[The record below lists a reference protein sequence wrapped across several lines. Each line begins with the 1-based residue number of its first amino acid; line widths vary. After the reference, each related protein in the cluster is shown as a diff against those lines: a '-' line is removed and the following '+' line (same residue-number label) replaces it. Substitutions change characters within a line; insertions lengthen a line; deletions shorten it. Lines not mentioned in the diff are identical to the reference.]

1 MAGYV
6 LPSIAGAALAAWIW
20 LALLHGGFWRVR
32 FPAAV
37 PEPRRWPAIV
47 AIVPARDEAEVIK
60 PALASLLTQDYPGPW
75 HVIVVDDHSSDGT
88 AAAAMACA
96 RRLGRESRLSVL
108 QARALPPGW
117 AGKVWAQAEGF
128 AALRERF
135 PATDYLLFTD
145 ADIAH
150 GRGALRQLA
159 ARAEAQRYVLTSLM
173 VKLRCDSNAE
183 KALVPAFV
191 FFFAMLYPFSR
202 VNASETPTAAAAGG
216 CMLVRLDALLAG
228 GGLASIRH
236 ALIDDCALAAMLKP
250 QGPIRLDLA
259 EDSHSLRAY
268 GWADFWNMIA
278 RSAYTQLR
286 HSPGWLAATVAGML
300 LLYGAPP
307 PLATGALFGLPETTA
322 VAVMAAAAWLIMSAL
337 YWPMLRYYGRPLGQ
351 APLLPL
357 VAMFYLGATIASA
370 WRHWRGRGGQ
380 WKGRSQRLHE
390 TS

>member
-1 MAGYV
+1 MTAA
-6 LPSIAGAALAAWIW
+6 SAIAGAVLAAWIW

-32 FPAAV
+32 FPAAA
-37 PEPRRWPAIV
+37 PEPRRWPALL
-47 AIVPARDEAEVIK
+47 AIVPARDEAGTIA
-60 PALASLLTQDYPGPW
+60 PALGSLLTQDYPGPW

-96 RRLGRESRLSVL
+96 RRLGRESRLSVVH
-108 QARALPPGW
+108 AGPLPPGW
-117 AGKVWAQAEGF
+117 AGKVWAQAEGL
-128 AALRERF
+128 ALLAERF
-135 PATDYLLFTD
+135 PATEYVLFTD

-150 GRGALRQLA
+150 GSGALRQLA
-159 ARAEAQRYVLTSLM
+159 ARAEAHRYVLTSLM
-173 VKLRCDSNAE
+173 VKLRCVSTAE

-202 VNASETPTAAAAGG
+202 VNAPETPTAAAAGG
-216 CMLVRLDALLAG
+216 CMLVRLDALRAA

-236 ALIDDCALAAMLKP
+236 ALIDDCALAATLKP

-259 EDSHSLRAY
+259 QDSHSLRAY
-268 GWADFWNMIA
+268 GWAAFWNMIA

-300 LLYGAPP
+300 LLYAAPP
-307 PLATGALFGLPETTA
+307 LLALGALFGLPA
-322 VAVMAAAAWLIMSAL
+322 AAAAPAAAAWLVMSAL
-337 YWPMLRYYGRPLGQ
+337 YWPMLRYYGRPLAQ

-357 VAMFYLGATIASA
+357 VAMFYLGATLASS
-370 WRHWRGRGGQ
+370 WRHWRGHGGQ
-380 WKGRSQRLHE
+380 WKGRNQAVHD